1 MLLVQGGLFMQT
13 QSKPVLKNEFDL
25 ILEFMRIVVPHN
37 WNVYWSWEAK
47 QELKK
52 DRHTCNIQLQ
62 TAPYRDVLRDDYRG
76 MVHYLRWLDGIM
88 FTQIYLDADDYDLEE
103 TILHELAHV
112 AEQLY
117 IMLKEGGFR
126 HKEASLC
133 GTLYSHMS
141 TEDDDR
147 RTKPVVLTA
156 YKYGDHGELFERCLS
171 AFRIRAKR
179 KGARLDF
186 SELWR

>member
-1 MLLVQGGLFMQT
+1 MQT
-13 QSKPVLKNEFDL
+13 QSKSSEKNEYDL
-25 ILEFMRIVVPHN
+25 ILEFARAVVPHN

-52 DRHTCNIQLQ
+52 NRHTCNIQLQ
-62 TAPYRDVLRDDYRG
+62 ASPYRDILKDDYRG
-76 MVHYLRWLDGIM
+76 MAHYLRWLDGII

-126 HKEASLC
+126 YKEATLC
-133 GTLYSHMS
+133 GTLYSHIN
-141 TEDDDR
+141 TEDDDKP
-147 RTKPVVLTA
+147 TKLVVLTA
-156 YKYGDHGELFERCLS
+156 YKYGDHGELYGRCLS

-179 KGARLDF
+179 KDVRLDF
-186 SELWR
+186 SQLWR